1 MSEIEV
7 EVPPASVESQSM
19 AKLAKMEKKAKAP
32 KPAKAAK
39 PNGDKKVKVQG
50 NHPKYTEM
58 ITKSIPDLK
67 EHGGLSRQVIFK
79 YIMGNFQVG
88 TDAKAVKMHLKQAL
102 KRCLANSM

>member
-39 PNGDKKVKVQG
+39 PNGDKKVKAIT
-50 NHPKYTEM
+50 YTYWD
-58 ITKSIPDLK
+58 TYL
-67 EHGGLSRQVIFK
+67 
-79 YIMGNFQVG
+79 YIIELQ
-88 TDAKAVKMHLKQAL
+88 L
-102 KRCLANSM
+102 